1 MAVWR
6 DTVRKP
12 SILPAP
18 ENQFSLLAVAVVKMD
33 GTRILSREN
42 PPSYNKWSPYAWM
55 KKIE

>member
-18 ENQFSLLAVAVVKMD
+18 ENQSSLLTVAVVKMD

-42 PPSYNKWSPYAWM
+42 PPSNNKWSPYAWM